1 MTKRE
6 GEEDEFICH
15 PRGTLQLGGMFVSCK
30 PATATA
36 PAALIAK
43 EETS

>member
-1 MTKRE
+1 MSLFAIR
-6 GEEDEFICH
+6 D
-15 PRGTLQLGGMFVSCK
+15 GTLQLGGMFVACK

-36 PAALIAK
+36 PAASIAK